1 MTDRDMGKALH
12 IVPSQFHI
20 IETFSHAAF
29 KYFIYEK
36 FCKIVH

>member
-12 IVPSQFHI
+12 IVPSQFHT

-29 KYFIYEK
+29 EFIYEN
-36 FCKIVH
+36 C